1 MHLPYI
7 KICFQQL
14 QWIAF
19 LFTAQITEILLFSI
33 MKVLEISKI
42 AVSERHLF
50 KKKICYG
57 SFEFV
62 CTFHKKVFS
71 GAPVKCLFLYGSN
84 NSDCVIFGN
93 AAFGEINDRSLRTTP
108 FQKKICHGSCEFV
121 STLSKKVFLGA
132 PVKCVFLWEWLYT
145 RQSGT
150 QNLNSKCPAFQK
162 FRLQVTGTRHINSK
176 CPAL

>member
-1 MHLPYI
+1 MFSAAPVNCLFIHGSNNWDSVVFHNEGFGDI
-7 KICFQQL
+7 KDHSFRATPFQ
-14 QWIAF
+14 
-19 LFTAQITEILLFSI
+19 
-33 MKVLEISKI
+33 
-42 AVSERHLF
+42 
-50 KKKICYG
+50 KKICYG

-62 CTFHKKVFS
+62 STFHKKVFS

-84 NSDCVIFGN
+84 NSDCVISGN
-93 AAFGEINDRSLRTTP
+93 AAFGETKDHSLRTTP